1 MEQVN
6 KFTEAVT
13 QMTSSHNANKLAARS
28 IAEPENSDNSDFGAD
43 DEVNDKPNRVTIH
56 ETDCSL
62 YNEAN
67 LAAFFLSHLETSSF
81 SVARILSLSL
91 CLSGSACLSV
101 CLSLSSLKTVGSS
114 IPTVL
119 SLDNGDTI
127 TNPNDIANT
136 FNNYFA
142 FIAETTKKSIKYTQ
156 TFFKLS
162 LK

>member
-101 CLSLSSLKTVGSS
+101 CLSVSLFSKNCRVQYTDCALS
-114 IPTVL
+114 
-119 SLDNGDTI
+119 
-127 TNPNDIANT
+127 
-136 FNNYFA
+136 
-142 FIAETTKKSIKYTQ
+142 
-156 TFFKLS
+156 
-162 LK
+162 